1 MPVAAHRWPV
11 LDHQHIEA
19 RNARRHDSSRHLE
32 HVRLT
37 DYKVRILDTA
47 KGTGAVTRVL
57 IDSTNGDKTW
67 TTIGVGENI
76 IEASWQALL
85 DSIQYG
91 LLESER
97 TNPSK

>member
-1 MPVAAHRWPV
+1 LRLALNGALPA
-11 LDHQHIEA
+11 
-19 RNARRHDSSRHLE
+19 LE

-57 IDSTNGDKTW
+57 IDSTNGIKTW
-67 TTIGVGENI
+67 TTIGVNENI

-97 TNPSK
+97 AAPPN